1 MIDTRSLAVVA
12 ATDTGRGAPRLM
24 APVIDDLGRAAALLL
39 EKAPALRVGI
49 LTGFFIPRAQPPAAE
64 TDGPLG
70 AVQLAAMITAL
81 GGAATVISDSH
92 CAASIQG
99 FLGAAGP
106 VGDHWRRPDLVVADS
121 PAEISLNLTLVISIE
136 RPGRSADGTYRN
148 MFGTDISAFCPPLD
162 DWFGSVHVPT
172 IAIGDGGN
180 EVGMGRLDPRLIA
193 DVVTDGARIRSVV
206 TTGALIVGGT
216 SNWGAHALCAAV
228 AAGAS
233 RTAARQVLA
242 EAWCRRVLEGGV
254 AAGAVD
260 GVSAA
265 RKPSVDGLRW
275 RDYWKVPRELNRIA
289 LGDS

>member
-1 MIDTRSLAVVA
+1 MIDTRNLAAVA
-12 ATDTGRGAPRLM
+12 ATDTGRGTPRLM

-39 EKAPALRVGI
+39 ESGPALRVGV

-70 AVQLAAMITAL
+70 AVQIAAMITSL
-81 GGAATVISDSH
+81 GGAATVISDSR
-92 CAASIQG
+92 CAAFVQG
-99 FLGAAGP
+99 FLGGAEP
-106 VGDHWRRPDLVVADS
+106 VGGDGRRPDMVVADS
-121 PAEISLNLTLVISIE
+121 PAGISLDLTHVISIE

-162 DWFGSVHVPT
+162 DWFGSVNLPT

-180 EVGMGRLDPRLIA
+180 EVGMGRLDRQLVA
-193 DVVTDGARIRSVV
+193 EVVTDGALIQSVV
-206 TTGALIVGGT
+206 TADALIVGGT

-228 AAGAS
+228 AGRSARTSS
-233 RTAARQVLA
+233 RRVLM
-242 EAWCRRVLEGGV
+242 EAWCRRVLDGGV

-265 RKPSVDGLRW
+265 RQPSIDGLAW
-275 RDYWKVPRELNRIA
+275 RDYWKIPRELNRIA
-289 LGDS
+289 LVDT